1 MSVVNLGLQY
11 VGIMRKEGSTEFEKT
26 IKNANNLKAV
36 CVAVKATYID
46 EVRASILPPQQL

>member
-26 IKNANNLKAV
+26 IKKANNLKAV